1 MFKLNIFTS
10 LVVVFCFASSL
21 FVHADMRRYSG
32 NLENSKWQL
41 TTDARLQ
48 CELTHEIP
56 NYGHAVFT
64 SQASKKSNLEFELD
78 VMRLPADYSL
88 ANIDSV
94 PPRWSPGVPSKHITD
109 MQWRKQFNGDVDE
122 KSAWVMLTELEKGFF
137 PTLYYTDWHNRSDRV
152 VVALSSTNF
161 RDSYY
166 QFLGCM
172 DKLLPY
178 SFDDIAELTLN
189 FEFGGA
195 ELDKPSKKKLAEV
208 REYLKHDMEIESI
221 TVKAFSDS
229 FGGRWHNLQVS
240 KKRATEIQQFF
251 VDAGIEKNKIL
262 IEGYGEKRHIASN
275 QTELGRE
282 ENRRVIVRM
291 VKP

>member
-1 MFKLNIFTS
+1 MVNLFKSVIVIFILLSFITY
-10 LVVVFCFASSL
+10 
-21 FVHADMRRYSG
+21 ADMRRYSG
-32 NLENSKWQL
+32 GIDNSKWQL
-41 TTDARLQ
+41 TSEGKLQ
-48 CELTHEIP
+48 CELTHQIP

-64 SQASKKSNLEFELD
+64 SQASKMSNLEFELD
-78 VMRLPADYSL
+78 MMRLPANYSL

-94 PPRWSPGVPSKHITD
+94 PPRWKPGVPPKHITK

-122 KSAWVMLTELEKGFF
+122 KSAWVMLTELEKGFV

-152 VVALSSTNF
+152 AVELSSTNF

-166 QFLGCM
+166 QFVGCL
-172 DKLLPY
+172 DRLLPY
-178 SFDDIAELTLN
+178 GFDDIADLTLN

-195 ELDKPSKKKLAEV
+195 ELDKPSKQKLAQV

-221 TVKAFSDS
+221 KVKAFSDS

-240 KKRATEIQQFF
+240 KKRAAEIQQFF
-251 VDAGIEKNKIL
+251 VDAGIAKGKIT

-282 ENRRVIVRM
+282 ENRRVIIKM